1 VSVSRTEIFYEDIQ
15 PLKLRKSNIA
25 KHVKSLIIREY
36 RKQGEISIIL
46 CSDKYLLNLNID
58 YLKHNYY
65 TDIITFNYVEGN
77 TISGDLFI
85 SIDRVKENSEQFNT
99 SFTKELYRVIFHG
112 LLHLTGYNDKTD
124 EEKIIMRG
132 KEELYLS
139 EVDFSE
145 IEI

>member
-1 VSVSRTEIFYEDIQ
+1 MSKTEIFYEDIH
-15 PLKLRKSNIA
+15 PLKLRKFHIV
-25 KHVKSLIIREY
+25 KHVKTLINTE
-36 RKQGEISIIL
+36 RKRQGDISIIL
-46 CSDKYLLNLNID
+46 CSDKYLLNINIE

-85 SIDRVKENSEQFNT
+85 SVDRVKENSERFNT
-99 SFTKELYRVIFHG
+99 SFIKELYRVIFHG
-112 LLHLTGYNDKTD
+112 LLHLAGYNDKTD
-124 EEKIIMRG
+124 EEKKIMRG
-132 KEELYLS
+132 KEDLYLS

>member
-1 VSVSRTEIFYEDIQ
+1 MSRTEIFYEDIQ
-15 PLKLRKSNIA
+15 PLKLRKSHVA
-25 KHVKSLIIREY
+25 KHVKSLIISEN
-36 RKQGEISIIL
+36 RKHGEISIIL
-46 CSDKYLLNLNID
+46 CSDKYLLNINIE

-99 SFTKELYRVIFHG
+99 SFTRELYRVIFHG
-112 LLHLTGYNDKTD
+112 LLHLAGYNDKTD
-124 EEKIIMRG
+124 EEKKIMRG
-132 KEELYLS
+132 KEDLYLS